1 MLQHAVAL
9 LLQRLLGKFVTF
21 DSNMLKL
28 SLWQGDLS
36 FQDLQLRLSYGDGEI
51 GHLSVKIPW
60 RALWTQPVQIKAQGI
75 RISLHQTPK
84 PQHEVETTE
93 LENVDTS
100 IDGSNGDDRTYL
112 SRLVSHII
120 ANVQIELSD
129 VQVRYDCD
137 PSSLAPQPG
146 SGTLEIG
153 HVSLINTNA
162 EWELEFTPQSSSA
175 MESRKLLKTEG
186 VAAYI
191 EYPDMRRYTDDDLAS
206 PKMHRKYLFHEWRST
221 VKLRDQCEICAAHNA
236 SGDERFVL
244 QSKQP
249 RVHFGP
255 EHIDV
260 LYAILIEVKAPYD
273 EYDRL
278 AALTQQQVSRPDGF
292 LMVLSYAK
300 QWLLTDCLDAV
311 VGETFTLAADDDDDD
326 DDDEF
331 EDAITPPSLSVRA
344 ELRHVPAYQSRL
356 VGHQP
361 ALDVQ
366 LGSMM
371 MFIKD
376 ETLVMWMTLF
386 APVYLWWNQWN
397 LSHPSKLVTY
407 DEAQIAPIAHLGIKM
422 EKVCCVF
429 ALHDHFC
436 FVVELKD
443 LVVETSEP
451 DREFVQSTVLWGG
464 MG

>member
-21 DSNMLKL
+21 DSSMLKL

-36 FQDLQLRLSYGDGEI
+36 FQDLQLRLSYGEGAI

-75 RISLHQTPK
+75 RVSLHRTPSEDTSA
-84 PQHEVETTE
+84 QE
-93 LENVDTS
+93 LEAVDTS
-100 IDGSNGDDRTYL
+100 IDGSSGDDRTYL
-112 SRLVSHII
+112 SRLVTHII

-162 EWELEFTPQSSSA
+162 DWELEFTPQSSSA

-191 EYPDMRRYTDDDLAS
+191 EYPEKQSEVGPEEELGS
-206 PKMHRKYLFHEWRST
+206 PKRHRKYLFHEWRST
-221 VKLRDQCEICAAHNA
+221 VKASLFYHSVNAAFPDVELDVDIGCEPGSVTEQCEICAAHNI
-236 SGDERFVL
+236 SSNGKFVL
-244 QSKQP
+244 PVDQP

-260 LYAILIEVKAPYD
+260 LYAILIEVRAPYD

-278 AALTQQQVSRPDGF
+278 AALTQQQASRPDGF

-311 VGETFTLAADDDDDD
+311 VGESYTLAAESDDD

-331 EDAITPPSLSVRA
+331 EDAITPPSLSVRT
-344 ELRHVPAYQSRL
+344 ELRHGAGIFFSAREAVATEEEMKHGTQWVWIIGETVGVVKQSC
-356 VGHQP
+356 VE
-361 ALDVQ
+361 DEIQ
-366 LGSMM
+366 LS
-371 MFIKD
+371 IQS
-376 ETLVMWMTLF
+376 LRIV
-386 APVYLWWNQWN
+386 V
-397 LSHPSKLVTY
+397 S
-407 DEAQIAPIAHLGIKM
+407 LGTNR
-422 EKVCCVF
+422 
-429 ALHDHFC
+429 H
-436 FVVELKD
+436 
-443 LVVETSEP
+443 
-451 DREFVQSTVLWGG
+451 
-464 MG
+464 